1 MVDSGNSLR
10 YNSMDYFKAID
21 YIYCIKSPK

>member
-10 YNSMDYFKAID
+10 YYSMDYFKAID

>member
-10 YNSMDYFKAID
+10 YNSMDYFKTID